1 MSRKKSLL
9 HEELD
14 KRISKAEDRRKQRYV
29 VEDECAQTEMTEGH
43 LESFGNRRSLRRGR
57 KKSNFQIELDRLM
70 SEAEDEQS
78 LISQCET
85 ADHIDTNS
93 LSMTKGF
100 NLSVDGA
107 ELSCMYAC
115 IIP

>member
-1 MSRKKSLL
+1 
-9 HEELD
+9 
-14 KRISKAEDRRKQRYV
+14 
-29 VEDECAQTEMTEGH
+29 
-43 LESFGNRRSLRRGR
+43 
-57 KKSNFQIELDRLM
+57 M

>member
-1 MSRKKSLL
+1 
-9 HEELD
+9 
-14 KRISKAEDRRKQRYV
+14 
-29 VEDECAQTEMTEGH
+29 
-43 LESFGNRRSLRRGR
+43 
-57 KKSNFQIELDRLM
+57 M

-78 LISQCET
+78 LISQCAM
-85 ADHIDTNS
+85 ADHIDTDL

-115 IIP
+115 II